1 VSEGPLAGC
10 GVLITR
16 PAHQS
21 NDLAAAIIAA
31 GGTVVR
37 FPLLE
42 IVGRDVDDIRA
53 DLAALPT
60 PDIIVFVS
68 SNAVAH
74 GFAAV
79 ADSAAQLA
87 AIGPATRDA
96 LEAMGATVSI
106 FPDGTFDSEH
116 LLQHAALQD
125 LGGKHVLV
133 VRGQSGREL
142 LAETLT
148 ARGAKVHYL
157 CAYHREPY
165 AHTAAEIA
173 SLESSLHEGAVHFVT
188 VMSVETLQQLMRIL
202 PPQCLPLL
210 RQSALVA
217 PSARVLQTASELL
230 PGVSRVLADGAQAA
244 AIVGALIR
252 QWQNGQNS

>member
-1 VSEGPLAGC
+1 MSEGPLAGC

-21 NDLAAAIIAA
+21 SELAAAITAA

-42 IVGRDVDDIRA
+42 IVGRDGDDIRA

-60 PDIIVFVS
+60 PDIVVFVS
-68 SNAVAH
+68 SNAVTY

-79 ADSAAQLA
+79 GESNPQLA
-87 AIGPATRDA
+87 AIGPATRDV

-125 LGGKHVLV
+125 LGGKQVLI

-142 LAETLT
+142 LADTLT
-148 ARGAKVHYL
+148 ARGAKVRYL
-157 CAYHREPY
+157 CAYRREPY

-173 SLESSLHEGAVHFVT
+173 SLESTLREGAVRFVT

-202 PPQCLPLL
+202 PSRCLPLM
-210 RQSALVA
+210 RQLALVA

-230 PGVSRVLADGAQAA
+230 PGVSRVLADGPQAA
-244 AIVGALIR
+244 AIVGTLIR
-252 QWQNGQNS
+252 QWQNGQDS